1 MSGTT
6 LIVDFKLISIISSLF
21 FFCFT
26 ISWLQKVW
34 VENLQKAGCVTTLY
48 DIRMKKAIIVGIQ
61 IKLKKNTTM
70 TFHYRCNL
78 ILIECVFV
86 CVCVWKEGQS
96 T

>member
-6 LIVDFKLISIISSLF
+6 LIVDFKLISIIS
-21 FFCFT
+21 FCFT

-61 IKLKKNTTM
+61 IKFKKT
-70 TFHYRCNL
+70 
-78 ILIECVFV
+78 
-86 CVCVWKEGQS
+86 QP
-96 T
+96 